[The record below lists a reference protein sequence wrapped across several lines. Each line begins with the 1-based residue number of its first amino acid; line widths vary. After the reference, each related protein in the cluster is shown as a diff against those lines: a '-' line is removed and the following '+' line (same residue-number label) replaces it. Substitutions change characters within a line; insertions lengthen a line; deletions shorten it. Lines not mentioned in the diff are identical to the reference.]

1 MIVTAIRVQSRLIAL
16 LPDSL
21 KTKGNDQELLESNH
35 ISRHQ
40 NQKEKKYI
48 QKMTTFHEYIH
59 GKPNEHL
66 LLRHVVIQ
74 LPQLNNLSKYVV
86 FGESSPLI
94 HFRIFVPPGD

>member
-1 MIVTAIRVQSRLIAL
+1 MRQTANMIVTAIRVQSRLIAL

-48 QKMTTFHEYIH
+48 QKNDNISRRYT
-59 GKPNEHL
+59 
-66 LLRHVVIQ
+66 R
-74 LPQLNNLSKYVV
+74 
-86 FGESSPLI
+86 
-94 HFRIFVPPGD
+94 